1 MWLPE
6 EFQFQFFSSALREVG
21 LHDGEL
27 SPALLQSLEV
37 VVVEVNNSGIS
48 NLNRHSVDNN
58 IIK

>member
-37 VVVEVNNSGIS
+37 VVVSNSGIS
-48 NLNRHSVDNN
+48 NLNRHCVDNN